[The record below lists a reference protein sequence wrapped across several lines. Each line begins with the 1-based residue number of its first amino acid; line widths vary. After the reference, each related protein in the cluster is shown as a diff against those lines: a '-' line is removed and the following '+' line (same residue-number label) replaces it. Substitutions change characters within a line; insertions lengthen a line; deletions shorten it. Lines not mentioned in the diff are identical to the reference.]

1 VLRLS
6 NKQVRVAIAPKRI
19 TTAFWRGWPKPSL
32 VGETVTVPDPNKPP
46 LSPLGDAIAE
56 LAAHEIIDGAE
67 LSVDIADSLVQFDI
81 AEGDFAGQGA
91 RQLQAF
97 AEASIAELLGD
108 RAVERTVRW
117 FLQRDERHLL
127 VCALPGSLLAEIHEV
142 VQYHSLHLASVQPA
156 FVRQWNRH
164 AVGASG
170 GNRVFVVADGA
181 AAMIAC
187 VRDGVVRAVS
197 SGAWCV
203 AGDDGGSL
211 LDDQVDRLLAGLGVD
226 GGQDDAFQLISRGI
240 PQVPL
245 SARWTVLP
253 SSGMSA

>member
-6 NKQVRVAIAPKRI
+6 SKQVLVAIAPKRI
-19 TTAFWRGWPKPSL
+19 TTAYWRGWPTPAL
-32 VGETVTVPDPNKPP
+32 VSETVNVPDPNKPP

-56 LAAHEIIDGAE
+56 LAAREIIDGAR
-67 LSVDIADSLVQFDI
+67 LSVDVADNLVQFDV
-81 AEGDFAGQGA
+81 AVGDFAGHGA

-108 RAVERTVRW
+108 RAVDRTVRW

-127 VCALPGSLLAEIHEV
+127 VCAMPGSLLGEINEV

-156 FVRQWNRH
+156 FIRQWNRH

-187 VRDGVVRAVS
+187 VRDGVIRAVS

-203 AGDDGGSL
+203 ASDGGGSL
-211 LDDQVDRLLAGLGVD
+211 LDDQVDRLLAGLGVE
-226 GGQDDAFQLISRGI
+226 GGGDDAFQMISRTI

-253 SSGMSA
+253 SSGMPA

>member
-6 NKQVRVAIAPKRI
+6 NKQVRVVIAPKRI
-19 TTAFWRGWPKPSL
+19 TTAYWRGWPTPAL
-32 VGETVTVPDPNKPP
+32 VNETVTVPDPNKPP

-56 LAAHEIIDGAE
+56 LAAREIIDGAH
-67 LSVDIADSLVQFDI
+67 LAVDVADSLVQFDI
-81 AEGDFAGQGA
+81 AVGDFAGHGA

-117 FLQRDERHLL
+117 FLQRDEHHLL
-127 VCALPGSLLAEIHEV
+127 ICAMPGSLLAEINES
-142 VQYHSLHLASVQPA
+142 VQYHSLRLASVQPA
-156 FVRQWNRH
+156 FIRQWNRH

-181 AAMIAC
+181 VAMIAC

-197 SGAWCV
+197 SGAWYV
-203 AGDDGGSL
+203 ADDHGACL
-211 LDDQVDRLLAGLGVD
+211 LDDQVDRLLAGLGVETWH
-226 GGQDDAFQLISRGI
+226 DDTFQLIGRSL
-240 PQVPL
+240 PQAAL

-253 SSGMSA
+253 PSEMSA